1 MKKMIYLMLAL
12 LLVSGIGLAQHRKG
26 PNHQKKTSVF
36 EKYTPEQ
43 IATINSKR
51 MALRLDLNSKQQK
64 EVEALELEKA
74 KFKKSKMAER
84 KKEENA
90 DKAISEKD
98 HFDRANERLDR
109 QLAYQNSLKNIL
121 DDDQYKIWKQDM
133 KDRKKR
139 LGQER
144 MKRKRNSRR

>member
-12 LLVSGIGLAQHRKG
+12 LLVSSVGLAQHRKG
-26 PNHQKKTSVF
+26 PNHKKKTSVF

-51 MALRLDLNSKQQK
+51 MTLRLDLDSRQQK

-84 KKEENA
+84 KKEENG
-90 DKAISEKD
+90 DQAISEKE
-98 HFDRANERLDR
+98 HFNRANERLDR
-109 QLAYQNSLKNIL
+109 QIAYQNSLKNIL
-121 DDDQYKIWKQDM
+121 NDDQYKLWKEGM
-133 KDRKKR
+133 KNRKKR

-144 MKRKRNSRR
+144 MKRKRHSRR